1 MTEVERIYQLREELH
16 RHNHLY
22 YVTHSPIISDQE
34 FDHLMAELQQLEN
47 LHPETAD
54 PNSPSVRIGS
64 DLSQEFTQVPHQIPM
79 LSLGNTYDREEVR
92 DFYRRISEGLQGKP
106 FDICCEL
113 KFDGLSISLH
123 YEKGKLIRAVTRGD
137 GIQGDDVTANVR
149 TIHSIP
155 LQLTPGSNYPE
166 TFEIRGEIL
175 MPWASFEKL
184 NKEREARE
192 EPLFANPRNAASGT
206 LKNKS
211 SKIVAG
217 RGLDAYLYYLMGK
230 DIPQRSHYDNLQLAA
245 TWGFQVSP
253 HMRLAR
259 SLEEI
264 YDFISYWEEERKNL
278 PVATDG
284 IVLKVNDIT
293 QQEHLGFT
301 AKSPRWAI
309 AYKFKAERALTCLE
323 AVTYQVGRTGA
334 VTPVANMAP
343 VHLAGTTVRRASL
356 HNEDIIKQLDLHI
369 GDMVYVEKAGE
380 IIPQIVGVDLKS
392 RTEKLGKAVTFISH
406 CPECGT
412 QLIRYEGEAAHY
424 CPNDAT
430 CPPQLKGRIEHYICR
445 DAMNIDSLGPETVDE
460 YFERGLIHDAA
471 DLYHLSVADLCGA
484 DRTRLKSAQKV
495 VDGIAKSREV
505 PFERVLFALG
515 IRFVGKVV
523 AKTLAQHFCNID
535 AIKTAPLEELLSVDG
550 IGTVIAQS
558 VKQYF
563 GEPANITLVERLRE
577 AGVQMAVVRR
587 ETVSDHLSSQSIV
600 ISGTF
605 IHHSRKEY
613 AEMIELHGGNN
624 VTSISAKT
632 AFILAGEGVGP
643 SKLAKAQKLGI
654 SLISEDEFL
663 KMITD

>member
-217 RGLDAYLYYLMGK
+217 RGLDAYLYYLMG
-230 DIPQRSHYDNLQLAA
+230 
-245 TWGFQVSP
+245 
-253 HMRLAR
+253 
-259 SLEEI
+259 
-264 YDFISYWEEERKNL
+264 
-278 PVATDG
+278 
-284 IVLKVNDIT
+284 
-293 QQEHLGFT
+293 
-301 AKSPRWAI
+301 
-309 AYKFKAERALTCLE
+309 
-323 AVTYQVGRTGA
+323 
-334 VTPVANMAP
+334 
-343 VHLAGTTVRRASL
+343 
-356 HNEDIIKQLDLHI
+356 
-369 GDMVYVEKAGE
+369 
-380 IIPQIVGVDLKS
+380 
-392 RTEKLGKAVTFISH
+392 
-406 CPECGT
+406 
-412 QLIRYEGEAAHY
+412 
-424 CPNDAT
+424 
-430 CPPQLKGRIEHYICR
+430 
-445 DAMNIDSLGPETVDE
+445 
-460 YFERGLIHDAA
+460 
-471 DLYHLSVADLCGA
+471 
-484 DRTRLKSAQKV
+484 
-495 VDGIAKSREV
+495 
-505 PFERVLFALG
+505 
-515 IRFVGKVV
+515 
-523 AKTLAQHFCNID
+523 
-535 AIKTAPLEELLSVDG
+535 
-550 IGTVIAQS
+550 
-558 VKQYF
+558 
-563 GEPANITLVERLRE
+563 
-577 AGVQMAVVRR
+577 
-587 ETVSDHLSSQSIV
+587 
-600 ISGTF
+600 
-605 IHHSRKEY
+605 
-613 AEMIELHGGNN
+613 
-624 VTSISAKT
+624 
-632 AFILAGEGVGP
+632 
-643 SKLAKAQKLGI
+643 
-654 SLISEDEFL
+654 
-663 KMITD
+663 